1 MLVAT
6 NTSLNDKDFMHNED
20 TGLDDQ
26 GFIRND
32 YSVDKIQPEFKRVV
46 DSVVQQLTQ
55 RLPEQIDGIYLYGS
69 VPRGTAAV
77 GRSDLDVSIILNAP
91 ITESS
96 KRVFQEIS
104 NAIPDIHPEIS
115 KIDIDPGY
123 LNIIQNPQEL
133 YHWQFW
139 LKHCC
144 CCVWGND
151 RAVSFVKHKPN
162 FEIAFALNGDLL
174 AFLEQMADSFSKMDD
189 KAVAKILGKKLVRAA
204 YYFIAAKDESWY
216 IDLSQ
221 CAQAVKKYYP
231 DQQEDIGLA
240 YLFACG
246 TLTSKADAVEL
257 YQRLSRNVNEMAVNL
272 SKQDSF

>member
-20 TGLDDQ
+20 IGLDEQ

-32 YSVDKIQPEFKRVV
+32 YSVDKIQPEFKPVV

-69 VPRGTAAV
+69 VPRGTAVV
-77 GRSDLDVSIILNAP
+77 GRSDLDVSIILNNP
-91 ITESS
+91 ITESE

-123 LNIIQNPQEL
+123 LNTIQKPEEL

-144 CCVWGND
+144 CCIWGND
-151 RAVSFVKHKPN
+151 RAVSLVKHQPKL
-162 FEIAFALNGDLL
+162 EIALALNGDLHS
-174 AFLEQMADSFSKMDD
+174 FLDQMADSFSKMDD
-189 KAVAKILGKKLVRAA
+189 KAVAKIIGKKLVRAA
-204 YYFIAAKDESWY
+204 YYFIAEKDGSWY
-216 IDLSQ
+216 IDLAQ
-221 CAQAVKKYYP
+221 CAQAAKEHYP
-231 DQQEDIGLA
+231 DQQDDIELA
-240 YLFACG
+240 YLFSCG
-246 TLTSKADAVEL
+246 RLTSKADAIEL
-257 YQRLSRNVNEMAVNL
+257 YQRLSGKIN
-272 SKQDSF
+272 

>member
-20 TGLDDQ
+20 TGLDEQ

-32 YSVDKIQPEFKRVV
+32 YSVDKIQPEFKPAI

-55 RLPEQIDGIYLYGS
+55 QLPGQIDGIYLYGS
-69 VPRGTAAV
+69 VPRGTAVV
-77 GRSDLDVSIILNAP
+77 GRSDLDVSIILNKP
-91 ITESS
+91 ITDSE

-123 LNIIQNPQEL
+123 LNTIQKPEEL

-151 RAVSFVKHKPN
+151 RAVSFVKHQPKL
-162 FEIAFALNGDLL
+162 EIALALNGDLHS
-174 AFLEQMADSFSKMDD
+174 FLDQMADSFSKMDD
-189 KAVAKILGKKLVRAA
+189 KAVAKIIGKKLVRAA
-204 YYFIAAKDESWY
+204 YYFIAEKDGSWY
-216 IDLSQ
+216 IDLAQ
-221 CAQAVKKYYP
+221 CAQAAKKHYP
-231 DQQEDIGLA
+231 DQQDDIELA
-240 YLFACG
+240 YSFARG
-246 TLTSKADAVEL
+246 KLTSKADAIKL
-257 YQRLSRNVNEMAVNL
+257 YQRLSGKINEVVT
-272 SKQDSF
+272 

>member
-123 LNIIQNPQEL
+123 LNTIQKPEEL

-139 LKHCC
+139 IKHCC

-151 RAVSFVKHKPN
+151 RAASFVKHQPKL
-162 FEIAFALNGDLL
+162 EIARALNGDLP
-174 AFLEQMADSFSKMDD
+174 AFLDQMADNFSKMDD
-189 KAVAKILGKKLVRAA
+189 KAVAKIIGKKLVRAA
-204 YYFIAAKDESWY
+204 YYFIAVKDGSWY
-216 IDLSQ
+216 IDLAQ
-221 CAQAVKKYYP
+221 CGQAAKKHYP
-231 DQQEDIGLA
+231 NQQHDIELA
-240 YLFACG
+240 YLFARG
-246 TLTSKADAVEL
+246 KLTSKADAIEL
-257 YQRLSRNVNEMAVNL
+257 YQRLSDNINKVASEALKLNGV
-272 SKQDSF
+272 

>member
-1 MLVAT
+1 M
-6 NTSLNDKDFMHNED
+6 
-20 TGLDDQ
+20 
-26 GFIRND
+26 
-32 YSVDKIQPEFKRVV
+32 
-46 DSVVQQLTQ
+46 VQQLTQ
-55 RLPEQIDGIYLYGS
+55 RLPAQIDGIYLYGS
-69 VPRGTAAV
+69 VPRGTAVV
-77 GRSDLDVSIILNAP
+77 GRSDLDISIILNTP
-91 ITESS
+91 ITEPIE
-96 KRVFQEIS
+96 RIFQEIS
-104 NAIPDIHPEIS
+104 NAVSYNHAEIS

-162 FEIAFALNGDLL
+162 LEIAFALNGDLPV
-174 AFLEQMADSFSKMDD
+174 FLEQMANSFAKMDD